1 MPPESPMPET
11 KPLHGPKPPSA
22 PDRPAR
28 RLVRLTV
35 NGQPREVAVRPYDV
49 LLDTLRTEFG
59 LTGTTRG
66 CDMGTCG
73 CCTVHLDGV
82 PTLSCLTLSLL
93 AEGQD
98 IRTIES
104 VAPAPELHP
113 VQKAFMTEGG
123 SQCGFCTPGFIMTAV
138 ALLRDHP
145 DPSDAEIRRAI
156 SGNMCRCTGYHK
168 IVESVKV
175 AGAELRGEPR
185 VAPAAPVPAKPWA
198 PPVAHDKPADRRR
211 KHPGTGGKDGR

>member
-1 MPPESPMPET
+1 MPEI
-11 KPLHGPKPPSA
+11 KPLKGPRPA
-22 PDRPAR
+22 PAEDRPPR

-35 NGQPREVAVRPYDV
+35 NGQTRDVAARPYDV
-49 LLDTLRTEFG
+49 LLDTLRNEFG

-82 PTLSCLTLSLL
+82 PTLSCLTLTPL
-93 AEGQD
+93 AEGAH

-104 VAPAPELHP
+104 IAPAPELHP
-113 VQKAFMTEGG
+113 VQRAFLTEGG

-145 DPSDAEIRRAI
+145 DPTDEDIRRAI
-156 SGNMCRCTGYHK
+156 SGNMCRCTGYNK

-175 AGAELRGEPR
+175 AAAEMRGGARPA
-185 VAPAAPVPAKPWA
+185 VADDAPAEPWA
-198 PPVAHDKPADRRR
+198 PPAAHDKPRASRRT
-211 KHPGTGGKDGR
+211 HPGTGGKDGR

>member
-1 MPPESPMPET
+1 MPEI
-11 KPLHGPKPPSA
+11 KPLRGPRPPA
-22 PDRPAR
+22 AEPPAR

-35 NGQPREVAVRPYDV
+35 NGQTRDVAVRPYDV
-49 LLDTLRTEFG
+49 LLDTLRNDFG

-82 PTLSCLTLSLL
+82 PTLSCLTLAVL
-93 AEGQD
+93 AEGAE

-104 VAPAPELHP
+104 IAPAPELHP
-113 VQKAFMTEGG
+113 VQKAFLTEGG

-145 DPSDAEIRRAI
+145 DPTDEDIRRAI
-156 SGNMCRCTGYHK
+156 SGNMCRCTGYNK
-168 IVESVKV
+168 IVESVKT
-175 AGAELRGEPR
+175 AAAEMRGAPR
-185 VAPAAPVPAKPWA
+185 PADPDDVPAEPWA
-198 PPVAHDKPADRRR
+198 PPAAHDKPRPARRA
-211 KHPGTGGKDGR
+211 HPGTGGKDGR